1 MHLEYCRMNYVIPFL
16 EDSMRVS
23 INKSRN
29 CDQSVDFES
38 SESTSSQLF
47 VSSELM
53 YRVYRVNFLYW
64 IKQFAIFI
72 GRLQT
77 YFLRTGCMTGCVYFQ
92 TPRQTEPNRSLHKS
106 VIFFS
111 IISSTLW
118 RKDTS

>member
-1 MHLEYCRMNYVIPFL
+1 
-16 EDSMRVS
+16 MRVS

-72 GRLQT
+72 GGLQT
-77 YFLRTGCMTGCVYFQ
+77 FSTDGLYDWLC
-92 TPRQTEPNRSLHKS
+92 
-106 VIFFS
+106 IFS
-111 IISSTLW
+111 NP
-118 RKDTS
+118 